1 MEEKRVL
8 IRRKLQDNHLT
19 SVWLINQL
27 EQNGVH
33 TDKAEMS
40 NILNGSRKGP
50 KVDEIMEAALNI
62 LHRYE
67 KSMGQG
73 TG

>member
-27 EQNGVH
+27 EQNGVR
-33 TDKAEMS
+33 TDRAELS
-40 NILNGSRKGP
+40 TALNGSRKGP
-50 KVDEIMEAALNI
+50 KVDKIMEVSLNI

-67 KSMGQG
+67 KSMGRG

>member
-27 EQNGVH
+27 EQNGVR
-33 TDKAEMS
+33 TDKGEMS

-50 KVDEIMEAALNI
+50 KVDEII
-62 LHRYE
+62 LVSLDILQRYE

>member
-27 EQNGVH
+27 EQNGVR

-40 NILNGSRKGP
+40 NILTGSRKGP

>member
-27 EQNGVH
+27 EQNGVN
-33 TDKAEMS
+33 TDKTEMS
-40 NILNGSRKGP
+40 NILTGSRKGP
-50 KVDEIMEAALNI
+50 KVDEIIRVSLDI
-62 LHRYE
+62 LERYE
-67 KSMGQG
+67 KSMGRG

>member
-1 MEEKRVL
+1 MDDRTL

-27 EQNGVH
+27 DYCGIN
-33 TDKAEMS
+33 TNKTEMT
-40 NILNGSRKGP
+40 NILSGSRKGP
-50 KVDEIMEAALNI
+50 KVDEIIRVSLDI
-62 LHRYE
+62 LERYE
-67 KSMGQG
+67 KSMGRG

>member
-27 EQNGVH
+27 EQNGVR

-67 KSMGQG
+67 KSMGRG